1 MKKFF
6 AATAAALAIF
16 AACSAEA
23 SLLRVGIDA
32 DFQPYEYYQA
42 ESAAEAVGMLFE
54 GEAGRAVTSKLAA
67 EYLVANVYS
76 ERLVIASE
84 DGAAQLTNSFT

>member
-6 AATAAALAIF
+6 AATAAAPAIF
-16 AACSAEA
+16 AACGAEA
-23 SLLRVGIDA
+23 SLLRVGTDA

-42 ESAAEAVGMLFE
+42 ERAAEAVGMLFE